1 MNFSVYFICR
11 ASKVCRRTGLSPI
24 EVIINVDNNRTMM
37 TLARK
42 INSEQ
47 WNKQSESVIGKTKE
61 VKEINDYLNIT
72 KIKIYEAQAKLMAKN
87 LPLTPQSVKDMF
99 TGKMKDQ
106 HQSLVPLYQ
115 EHNDEYKAMIG
126 KSITYASYQKHMT
139 TLKHI
144 KSFLKQKYNRDDIQL
159 AEINKSFIDSFFNYI
174 RITLNIQ
181 NNTAV
186 NYMKNLK
193 KICLIAWNDGII
205 DRNPFTNVKL
215 HLEKV
220 EVEYLTVKE
229 IKSIYKK
236 DFKNK
241 RLNHVKDIYI
251 FASMTGLAYID
262 IKEFDV
268 KEHLHQDNDGNFWI
282 MKKRQKTN
290 IMSSIPLLPIPLEIL
305 DRYNFKLPV
314 LSNQKTNSY
323 LKEIAD
329 LCRINKKL
337 HFHQGRHNF
346 AMLTLNNGIPL
357 TSVSK
362 MLGHT
367 NTKITQRYA
376 KVMQSTLLKDMNSLK
391 EKI

>member
-11 ASKVCRRTGLSPI
+11 ASKVCKRTGLSPI
-24 EVIINVDNNRTMM
+24 EVIINVDNKRTMM

-42 INSEQ
+42 INPNFWDKE
-47 WNKQSESVIGKTKE
+47 SESVIGKSKE
-61 VKEINDYLNIT
+61 VIEINNYLNIT
-72 KIKIYEAQAKLMAKN
+72 KIKIYEAQAKLMVKN
-87 LPLTPQSVKDMF
+87 IVLTPQSVKDMF
-99 TGKMKDQ
+99 SGKMKDE
-106 HQSLVPLYQ
+106 HHSLVPLYQ
-115 EHNDEYKAMIG
+115 EHNNQYKDMVG
-126 KSITYASYQKHMT
+126 KSITYAAYQKHMT
-139 TLKHI
+139 TLKHL

-159 AEINKSFIDSFFNYI
+159 SEINKSFIDAFFNYI
-174 RITLNIQ
+174 RTILNIQ

-205 DRNPFTNVKL
+205 DRNPFANVRL
-215 HLEKV
+215 HLEKI

-229 IKSIYKK
+229 IKTIYKK
-236 DFKNK
+236 DFKNN
-241 RLNHVKDIYI
+241 RLNQVKDMYV
-251 FASMTGLAYID
+251 FACFTGLAYID
-262 IKEFDV
+262 IKEFDA

-290 IMSSIPLLPIPLEIL
+290 ILSSIPLLPIPLEIL
-305 DRYNFKLPV
+305 YRYDFNLPV

-323 LKEIAD
+323 LKEVAD

-367 NTKITQRYA
+367 NTKMTQRYA
-376 KVMQSTLLKDMNSLK
+376 KVMQSTLLENMNSLK
-391 EKI
+391 GKL

>member
-42 INSEQ
+42 INPEK

-205 DRNPFTNVKL
+205 DRNPFANVKL
-215 HLEKV
+215 HLEKI

-241 RLNHVKDIYI
+241 RLNQVKDMYV

-262 IKEFDV
+262 IREFDS
-268 KEHLHQDNDGNFWI
+268 KEHLHQDSDGNFWI
-282 MKKRQKTN
+282 MKKREKTN
-290 IMSSIPLLPIPLEIL
+290 IMSSIPLLPIALEIL
-305 DRYNFKLPV
+305 YKYDFKLPV
-314 LSNQKTNSY
+314 LSNQKT
-323 LKEIAD
+323 
-329 LCRINKKL
+329 
-337 HFHQGRHNF
+337 
-346 AMLTLNNGIPL
+346 T
-357 TSVSK
+357 
-362 MLGHT
+362 
-367 NTKITQRYA
+367 
-376 KVMQSTLLKDMNSLK
+376 
-391 EKI
+391 